1 MIQGKTA
8 AEKADFIVSF
18 AKGNKWAGSVKHG
31 DESTTVVLT
40 RGKEAVE
47 IRYDGNSC
55 KEMPIVTFDGQ
66 VRQVRNVAAAL
77 RVIGSSAK
85 ANSEV
90 FADRA
95 DKKAAM
101 RKAAPVKRAPGVRA
115 RKIPFTADEPVEDVK
130 AKLLGRRIIWTNRIS
145 GLMEEDVV
153 APERNRNGL
162 FAIAKGQ
169 LSFVGNYGF
178 RSVRLDQLVAVR

>member
-18 AKGNKWAGSVKHG
+18 AAKAKWKGVVKQTE
-31 DESTTVVLT
+31 DATTVTLT
-40 RGKEAVE
+40 RGKESVE

-55 KEMPIVTFDGQ
+55 KEMPNVTFDGQ

-77 RVIGSSAK
+77 RVIGASPK
-85 ANSEV
+85 ANEAV
-90 FADRA
+90 FVDRA

-101 RKAAPVKRAPGVRA
+101 RKASPVKRAPGARA
-115 RKIPFTADEPVEDVK
+115 RKIPFTPEDSEEDVK

-153 APERNRNGL
+153 AAERNRNGH
-162 FAIAKGQ
+162 FSISKGQ
-169 LSFVGNYGF
+169 LNFVGNYGF
-178 RSVRLDQLVAVR
+178 RSVRLEQLVAVR